1 MNIASNGIR
10 IHVEEQGQG
19 ELSLVFL
26 HYWGGSSRTWR
37 HVTAALASSYRTV
50 AVDHRGW
57 GQSDA
62 PMSGYGLEDLAAD
75 ALGVIEALD
84 LKSYVLVGH
93 SMGGKVAQLLA
104 SRQPA
109 GLAGLVLV
117 APSPPS
123 PMAMPVEARERMAH
137 AYSSRQAVEMTLD
150 HVLTAR
156 ALSAEDREQVIADSL
171 SGSPLAKAAWPQY
184 TSQEDIT
191 AQVTAIRVPT
201 LVIAGED
208 DRVDPPAVLREE
220 LMPRIAQARLHVL
233 PGVGHLSPL
242 EAAGDLA
249 ELIRDFATL
258 AQPRRIPSH

>member
-37 HVTAALASSYRTV
+37 HVTTALASSFRTV
-50 AVDHRGW
+50 ALDHRGW

-62 PMSGYGLEDLAAD
+62 PLSGYGLDDLAAD

-84 LKSYVLVGH
+84 LKSYILVGH

-109 GLAGLVLV
+109 GLAGLVLI

-123 PMAMPVEARERMAH
+123 PMAMPVEARERMTL

-150 HVLTAR
+150 HVLTAT
-156 ALSAEDREQVIADSL
+156 ALSTEDREQVIADSL
-171 SGSPLAKAAWPQY
+171 SGSPQAKTAWPQNA
-184 TSQEDIT
+184 SQEDIT

-201 LVIAGED
+201 LVIAGEAD
-208 DRVDPPAVLREE
+208 KVDPPTVLREE
-220 LMPRIAQARLHVL
+220 LMPRIAHAKLHVL

-242 EAAGDLA
+242 EAAGDLT
-249 ELIRDFATL
+249 ELIRDFAML
-258 AQPRRIPSH
+258 AHPRRIPAH